1 MWNGS
6 ELKPL
11 GTTRLIIKIQKTE
24 KKYSIEFV
32 VVPDNL
38 TPLIGARAAQRM
50 GLITVHED
58 HFILVAPPKRETKPK
73 VRTIEATDELM
84 NRHADVFSK
93 ELGTLPGTIHLQID
107 ESAKQDDCASATSPH
122 GTERE
127 IQRGAGPP
135 GELGGISKSL

>member
-1 MWNGS
+1 
-6 ELKPL
+6 
-11 GTTRLIIKIQKTE
+11 
-24 KKYSIEFV
+24 
-32 VVPDNL
+32 
-38 TPLIGARAAQRM
+38 M
-50 GLITVHED
+50 GLITVHEN
-58 HFILVAPPKRETKPK
+58 HFISVAPPKRETKPK
-73 VRTIEATDELM
+73 VRKIEATDELM

-107 ESAKQDDCASATSPH
+107 ESAKQDDCASATSPR